1 MLNME
6 LTIYGLEVTLKGI
19 ISDLECALD
28 GNRKNKDYQIGKAL
42 GAARA
47 IQNMI
52 KVTEEKSDT
61 DEEESG
67 FLI

>member
-6 LTIYGLEVTLKGI
+6 LNIYGLEVTLKEI
-19 ISDLECALD
+19 TQSLENALD

-47 IQNMI
+47 IQYMI
-52 KVTEEKSDT
+52 NVTEEKSDT
-61 DEEESG
+61 DEEEG
-67 FLI
+67 EFLI